1 MEGYLPVFFLI
12 AVLKLPVL
20 GMIYLLW
27 WASKPAPDE
36 QSAGDEG
43 DGGSPDRVIPK
54 PKFPRGPRRDPHGGG
69 SLRSPAPSRGQRT
82 RGTIHKPTRVPAKE
96 GAGHSAG

>member
-12 AVLKLPVL
+12 VVLKLPVL

-36 QSAGDEG
+36 QAAGDDG
-43 DGGSPDRVIPK
+43 DGGSPDRLIPK

-69 SLRSPAPSRGQRT
+69 SVRPPVPSRGTRT
-82 RGTIHKPTRVPAKE
+82 RGTAHGPVRLPAKD
-96 GAGHSAG
+96 GAGHSAD